1 MLCVCDAFT
10 KYYLAWEIFYV
21 LKVMRILNT
30 FTDKISALMC
40 RNVLALIG

>member
-1 MLCVCDAFT
+1 MLCVCHAFT